1 MSVFNFYPIRV
12 SFHELFRREILISN
26 LKFFKKK
33 FVKPQG
39 DKKFDRDFK
48 NRLCLNVIG
57 GQQLVRHKT
66 PRQVNEPIKSCQQ
79 KGQNRGVR
87 ARALARLRSCAR
99 SQALPLIKVDYYYEG
114 LCNLWPEKARKRPFV
129 ITAENYLQLQ
139 CLVEH
144 FSLFSTKSFG
154 KQLEKPL
161 SVNSV
166 QYTMYL

>member
-1 MSVFNFYPIRV
+1 M
-12 SFHELFRREILISN
+12 
-26 LKFFKKK
+26 
-33 FVKPQG
+33 
-39 DKKFDRDFK
+39 
-48 NRLCLNVIG
+48 IG
-57 GQQLVRHKT
+57 GQQLFRHKT

-87 ARALARLRSCAR
+87 ARARSLAFLRAR

-166 QYTMYL
+166 HYVLMSYKKQSKMITSFCFLGIWTDLTLLIF